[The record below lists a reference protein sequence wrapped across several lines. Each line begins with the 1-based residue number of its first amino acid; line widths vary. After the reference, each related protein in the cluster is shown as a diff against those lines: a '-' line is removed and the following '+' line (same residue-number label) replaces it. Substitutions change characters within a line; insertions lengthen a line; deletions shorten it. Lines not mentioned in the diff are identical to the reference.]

1 MAAACSTQRHSEN
14 PRSDSKDIEEQ
25 NDEHQART
33 FSNIHLSVKERVVL
47 GNVRE
52 EKAEPISQGDSKS
65 MSIRP
70 DRGTY

>member
-1 MAAACSTQRHSEN
+1 ME
-14 PRSDSKDIEEQ
+14 KQ

-33 FSNIHLSVKERVVL
+33 FSNIHISGKERVVL

-52 EKAEPISQGDSKS
+52 EKAEPIPQGDFMR